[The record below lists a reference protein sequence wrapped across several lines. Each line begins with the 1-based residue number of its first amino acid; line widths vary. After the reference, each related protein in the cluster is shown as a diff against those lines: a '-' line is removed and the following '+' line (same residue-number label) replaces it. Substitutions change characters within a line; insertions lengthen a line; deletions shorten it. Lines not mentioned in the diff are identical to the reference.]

1 VTQQQEEPFSF
12 FTTQKCYR
20 LVEIASNI
28 VVATSKEIPQ
38 SKPMFSEEFSYAILN
53 SNYYYYSTKAPSR
66 SYRRRARNR
75 GFESQQ
81 TYF

>member
-53 SNYYYYSTKAPSR
+53 SNYYY
-66 SYRRRARNR
+66 
-75 GFESQQ
+75 
-81 TYF
+81 